1 MSDPL
6 ATLPLSAIRVFEAA
20 ARLRSFTRAAA
31 ELGMTQAAVS
41 WQVKALERR
50 LGQTLFRRL
59 PREVEPTPAGE
70 RLSRAA
76 TDAMSILR
84 GAVQDLAETA
94 SGVLA
99 VTTIQTLAGQW
110 LAPRL
115 GAFQLAHPEI
125 ALRLDTW
132 PQLRDLVRDNLDVAI
147 RSGSGHWPGT
157 EAVWLMPSVFT
168 PLCAPSF
175 AQRYGLERPAD
186 LLRAPRIGDAD
197 WWGIWF
203 ALAGV
208 PAPEVDPGFVFTA
221 DVQQYEVASAMA
233 GQGVAMGSPIFFQR
247 ELEAGLLVQP
257 FEIVAQNMPGHFIV
271 YPEERRRAPKI
282 TLFRDWL
289 LAEAAGDAMVEKL
302 RGMGLGPPDEAA
314 S

>member
-50 LGQTLFRRL
+50 LGQTLFKRL
-59 PREVEPTPAGE
+59 PREVVPTPAGE
-70 RLSRAA
+70 RLARAA
-76 TDAMSILR
+76 TEAMTLLR
-84 GAVQDLAETA
+84 GAVSDLAETA

-115 GAFQLAHPEI
+115 GTFQLAHPEI
-125 ALRLDTW
+125 AIRLDTW
-132 PQLRDLVRDNLDVAI
+132 PALRDLVRDNLDLAI
-147 RSGSGHWPGT
+147 RSGSGVWPGM
-157 EAVWLMPSVFT
+157 EAVWMMPSVFT
-168 PLCAPSF
+168 PLCAPAF
-175 AQRYGLERPAD
+175 AERYGIGEPAD

-247 ELEAGLLVQP
+247 ELQAGLLVQP
-257 FEIVAQNMPGHFIV
+257 FEIVAQNVSGHYVV

-289 LAEAAGDAMVEKL
+289 LGEAEADPMVSRL
-302 RGMGLGPPDEAA
+302 RGAGWGPPG
-314 S
+314 

>member
-50 LGQTLFRRL
+50 LGQTLFKRL

-70 RLSRAA
+70 RLARAA
-76 TDAMSILR
+76 TDALAILR
-84 GAVQDLAETA
+84 GAVSDLAETA

-99 VTTIQTLAGQW
+99 ITTIQTLAGNW

-115 GAFQLAHPEI
+115 GKFQLEHPEI

-132 PQLRDLVRDNLDVAI
+132 PALRDLVRDNLDLAI
-147 RSGSGHWPGT
+147 RSGSGKWPGM
-157 EAVWLMPSVFT
+157 EAVWMMPSVYA
-168 PLCAPSF
+168 PLCSPTF
-175 AQRYGLERPAD
+175 LLNHNIRDPAD
-186 LLRAPRIGDAD
+186 LLHAPRIGEPE
-197 WWGIWF
+197 WWGRWF
-203 ALAGV
+203 DLAGV
-208 PAPEVDPGFVFTA
+208 DSTLEEENDLVFTA
-221 DVQQYEVASAMA
+221 DVQVYEVASAMA

-247 ELEAGLLVQP
+247 EMDAGLLVQP
-257 FEIVAQNMPGHFIV
+257 FDIVAENTSGHYVV

-282 TLFRDWL
+282 ALFRDWL
-289 LAEAAGDAMVEKL
+289 LREAAEDPMVQKL
-302 RGMGLGPPDEAA
+302 IGMGLRAPAA
-314 S
+314 G